1 MKYLFFLLFSFSML
15 YSQQVLTL
23 EDAIAISF
31 DKSYDMKTS
40 KSSYEISKLQLDAAR
55 LSLYTTVDLSFQL
68 PNYSSALVKR
78 FNSTTKLDEYYRIE
92 ENQISAKI
100 NINQPILFTNGN
112 LAIIGS
118 LDQSKYFNS
127 LKNKDYF
134 TNLYLFFRQP
144 LFSFNNQAAQLRRTE
159 IAELNSNRDFTSAEF
174 DIVYRVTESFFN
186 LFKLKKQV
194 EIKTI
199 EVKQKELSYETSM
212 NKFKAGMIAEVE
224 VLKLEVELA
233 QSKNSLLD
241 FLNNFEEQKNN
252 FKHLIGM
259 DLVENIDITAELD
272 FINVD
277 IDQNEMLKLA
287 LKNRPDLLKAE
298 TQIENDELSIDEVSA
313 RRRINLEL
321 NASYGLNKNDEIF
334 DNLFKDLFETRKVS
348 LDLKVPVWDWGSHSK
363 RVQAEK
369 IKLNQSQDRLSNLK
383 KTIEKEIRL
392 SVNRIN
398 SAKSRVEVLTKSV
411 AVAEKSYEISIE
423 RFNVG
428 KINSFE
434 LSQIQLNLTQTKLES
449 LDAIIQYKLAIAD
462 LERKTLSKLQ

>member
-1 MKYLFFLLFSFSML
+1 MKYVFFLLFSFSML

-55 LSLYTTVDLSFQL
+55 LSLYTTVDLTFQL
-68 PNYSSALVKR
+68 PNYT
-78 FNSTTKLDEYYRIE
+78 NSIIYTPNAETQQDEYFIKE
-92 ENQISAKI
+92 ANILQGQIT
-100 NINQPILFTNGN
+100 INQPILFSNGN
-112 LAIIGS
+112 LSINGLLS
-118 LDQSKYFNS
+118 STRNFSGQK
-127 LKNKDYF
+127 KNDYF
-134 TNLYLFFRQP
+134 TDLRFNFRQP

-272 FINVD
+272 FINVNINQD
-277 IDQNEMLKLA
+277 EMLKLA

-321 NASYGLNKNDEIF
+321 KAFYGLNKNDSNF
-334 DNLFKDLFETRKVS
+334 DDLFNALINNRGVS

-383 KTIEKEIRL
+383 KTIEKEIMS

-462 LERKTLSKLQ
+462 LERKTLTKIQ